1 MSSTWFFDLDGTLT
15 DPKVGI
21 TQCIR
26 HAMQKLGESPP
37 PGDELTWSI
46 GPPLHGTFSELLGEA
61 RAAEAVTHYRER
73 FASVGWQENV
83 PYDGIHDALQRLQ
96 DSGATLYVATSKPRV
111 FAERII
117 SHFGFEPYFRRV
129 FGCELD
135 GTHGEKTDLL
145 RYALGEIAPCDNV
158 TMIGDRKFDIEAAR
172 ANGVRAVGV
181 TYGYG
186 SVDELT
192 AAGADALVAAPA
204 DIAQA

>member
-15 DPKVGI
+15 DPKTGI
-21 TQCIR
+21 TRCIQ
-26 HAMQKLGESPP
+26 HAMRKMGSTPP
-37 PGDELTWSI
+37 EMDELTWSI

-61 RAAEAVTHYRER
+61 LAAEAVAHYRER

-83 PYDGIHDALQRLQ
+83 PYAGIHDALKQLQ

-117 SHFGFEPYFRRV
+117 GHFGFAEYFERV

-135 GTHGEKTDLL
+135 GTYGEKTDLL
-145 RYALGEIAPCDNV
+145 RYALDEVKPTGDV
-158 TMIGDRKFDIEAAR
+158 TMIGDRKFDIAAAR
-172 ANGVRAVGV
+172 ANGVRALGV

-192 AAGADALVAAPA
+192 TAGADALVATPPE
-204 DIAQA
+204 IAAA